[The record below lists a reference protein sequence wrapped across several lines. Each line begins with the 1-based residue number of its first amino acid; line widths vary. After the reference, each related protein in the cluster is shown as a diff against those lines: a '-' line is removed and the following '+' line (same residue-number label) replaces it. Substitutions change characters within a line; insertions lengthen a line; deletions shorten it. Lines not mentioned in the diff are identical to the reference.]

1 MKYAV
6 IEIGGR
12 QVIVEEGKYYSI
24 NRLPQKIGSS
34 LLLSRILLCNDQGR
48 RICGYPYIDDFKKVK
63 IIATVLEHF
72 NASKITVFKM
82 KPKKH
87 IRWTRG
93 HRQAQT
99 SIFIDKI
106 ESK

>member
-6 IEIGGR
+6 IEIGGK
-12 QVIVEEGKYYSI
+12 QVVVEEGKYYAV

-48 RICGYPYIDDFKKVK
+48 RVLGYPYIEDLKNVKVV
-63 IIATVLEHF
+63 ATVLEHF
-72 NASKITVFKM
+72 NTPKITVFKM
-82 KPKKH
+82 KPKKKL
-87 IRWTRG
+87 RWTRG

-99 SIFIDKI
+99 RIMIDKI
-106 ESK
+106 ETS